1 MKELLGDPVTM
12 FNVMFLGGIIIVVQL
27 IVSVISAVAS
37 ALVEMVERKKS
48 IERKKEF
55 HKAIDSIVTEA
66 IELSDK
72 ARKSTITK
80 KTKVANKK

>member
-27 IVSVISAVAS
+27 IASVIFEVAL

-48 IERKKEF
+48 IERKKEL

-72 ARKSTITK
+72 ARKSTIAK

>member
-27 IVSVISAVAS
+27 IVSVIFAVAS

-48 IERKKEF
+48 IERKKEL
-55 HKAIDSIVTEA
+55 HKVLDSIVTEA